1 VPQSGGMPAMPA
13 KTPAAAASAKEVM
26 PESQRPTLPSP
37 QPFPR
42 IARCKRSPGEYRM
55 IDGQPQEEPQSRS

>member
-1 VPQSGGMPAMPA
+1 MPA